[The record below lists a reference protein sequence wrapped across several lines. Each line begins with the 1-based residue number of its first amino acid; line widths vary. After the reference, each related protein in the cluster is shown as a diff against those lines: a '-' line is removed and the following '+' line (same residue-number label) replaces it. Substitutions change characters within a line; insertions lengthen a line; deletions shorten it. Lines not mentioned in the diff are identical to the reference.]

1 MSAYV
6 YLVRPGDQNDELRYS
21 LRSLEANLPP
31 GDVVIVGY
39 CPTWVTGVLHIRGN
53 RFGTH
58 KQRNVYDNV
67 LTAARC
73 DALPDQVV
81 WMNDDFITLAPA
93 VPAMAHR
100 CTLAEHIDGLTTRSW
115 WWRSLKATDA
125 WLRHQGHDDPLS
137 FELHRPLPG
146 DRRLMAEVLTRA
158 ASVQPANPPQ
168 WRTLYGNAAMAAGLD
183 AGPRE
188 PDGKV
193 YRADTPEPSGPWLST
208 TDASFRVVRDRVAAL
223 FPEPSR
229 WER

>member
-1 MSAYV
+1 GAALRQGVHGGVRRLPGSDPGRRGRGRRVGGCRAHRSRAGRGGPAGGEQGARMSAYV

-67 LTAARC
+67 LTAAHC
-73 DALPDQVV
+73 DVLPDQVV

-146 DRRLMAEVLTRA
+146 DRHLMAEVLT
-158 ASVQPANPPQ
+158 
-168 WRTLYGNAAMAAGLD
+168 
-183 AGPRE
+183 
-188 PDGKV
+188 
-193 YRADTPEPSGPWLST
+193 
-208 TDASFRVVRDRVAAL
+208 
-223 FPEPSR
+223 
-229 WER
+229 

>member
-31 GDVVIVGY
+31 GDVAIVGY
-39 CPTWVTGVLHIRGN
+39 RPTWVTGVLHIPGN
-53 RFGTH
+53 RYGTN

-73 DALPDQVV
+73 DVLPDQVV

-100 CTLAEHIDGLTTRSW
+100 CTLAEHIDGLTSRSW
-115 WWRSLKATDA
+115 WYRSLRATAD
-125 WLRHQGHDDPLS
+125 WLRHNGHDDPLS
-137 FELHRPLPG
+137 FELHRPFPT
-146 DRRLMAEVLTRA
+146 DRRLMADALVRA
-158 ASVQPANPPQ
+158 AKVQPGNPPQ
-168 WRTLYGNAAMAAGLD
+168 WRTLYGNVAVAAGHD
-183 AGPRE
+183 VGPRE
-188 PDGKV
+188 ADGKV
-193 YRADTPEPSGPWLST
+193 YRADTPEPAGPWLST
-208 TDASFRVVRDRVAAL
+208 TDASFPAVRAKVEAL
-223 FPEPSR
+223 FPEASR